1 MLPTEGAETGL
12 KRETENEPNLGNL
25 AFKAKVSCQ
34 TEIPFSASAQ
44 RET

>member
-25 AFKAKVSCQ
+25 AFKANVSCQ
-34 TEIPFSASAQ
+34 TEIPFSASAE